1 MSEAV
6 VGLGSNLGDKC
17 GYLLEAV
24 QALSRLPGTKITA
37 ISAIYASRPEAPP
50 GAAPPVPPSQAK
62 GVGAESDAQDDY
74 HNMAVKVDT
83 GMSPMALLGACL
95 GIEAAMGRVR
105 AAKGG
110 ARVIDL
116 DLLLYEGVK
125 NESFEL
131 SLPHPR
137 LLQRAFVLLPL
148 KELYPAGRAP
158 GIFFE
163 PHLKE
168 MDVSGVHKL
177 AQRIEME

>member
-6 VGLGSNLGDKC
+6 VGLGSNLGDKS
-17 GYLLEAV
+17 GFLLEAV
-24 QALSRLPGTKITA
+24 QALSRLPGTKITG
-37 ISAIYASRPEAPP
+37 ISAIYASKPEA
-50 GAAPPVPPSQAK
+50 STQAK
-62 GVGAESDAQDDY
+62 GAYSCDQEDY
-74 HNMAVKVDT
+74 QNMAVKVDT

-105 AAKGG
+105 AARN
-110 ARVIDL
+110 ASRVIDL

-163 PHLKE
+163 PYLKE
-168 MDVSGVHKL
+168 TDTAGVHKL
-177 AQRIEME
+177 AQRIEMD

>member
-6 VGLGSNLGDKC
+6 VGLGSNLGNKS

-24 QALSRLPGTKITA
+24 QALSRLPGTKITG
-37 ISAIYASRPEAPP
+37 ISAIYASKPKAPP
-50 GAAPPVPPSQAK
+50 GVETYTGDQ
-62 GVGAESDAQDDY
+62 EDY
-74 HNMAVKVDT
+74 HNMAVKVET

-95 GIEAAMGRVR
+95 GIEASMGRVR
-105 AAKGG
+105 TARNA

-158 GIFFE
+158 GIFFD
-163 PHLKE
+163 PYLKE
-168 MDVSGVHKL
+168 MDTGGVQRL
-177 AQRIEME
+177 SQRIEME

>member
-6 VGLGSNLGDKC
+6 VGLGSNLGDKS
-17 GYLLEAV
+17 GFLLEAV
-24 QALSRLPGTKITA
+24 QAISRLPGTKITG
-37 ISAIYASRPEAPP
+37 ISAIYASKPEN
-50 GAAPPVPPSQAK
+50 GL
-62 GVGAESDAQDDY
+62 SDQEDY
-74 HNMAVKVDT
+74 QNMAVKVDT

-95 GIEAAMGRVR
+95 GIEASMGRVR
-105 AAKGG
+105 AAKGA

-163 PHLKE
+163 PYLKE
-168 MDVSGVHKL
+168 MDTGGVQKL
-177 AQRIEME
+177 SQRIEMD

>member
-6 VGLGSNLGDKC
+6 VGLGSNLGEKSR
-17 GYLLEAV
+17 YLLEAV
-24 QALSRLPGTKITA
+24 QALSRLPGTKITG
-37 ISAIYASRPEAPP
+37 ISAIYASKPENELPD
-50 GAAPPVPPSQAK
+50 Q
-62 GVGAESDAQDDY
+62 EDY
-74 HNMAVKVDT
+74 HNMAVKVET

-95 GIEAAMGRVR
+95 GIEASMGRVR
-105 AAKGG
+105 GAKG
-110 ARVIDL
+110 ASRVIDL

-163 PHLKE
+163 PYLKE
-168 MDVSGVHKL
+168 TDTAGVHKL
-177 AQRIEME
+177 AQRIEMD

>member
-1 MSEAV
+1 
-6 VGLGSNLGDKC
+6 
-17 GYLLEAV
+17 
-24 QALSRLPGTKITA
+24 
-37 ISAIYASRPEAPP
+37 
-50 GAAPPVPPSQAK
+50 
-62 GVGAESDAQDDY
+62 
-74 HNMAVKVDT
+74 
-83 GMSPMALLGACL
+83 MALLGACL

-105 AAKGG
+105 AARG
-110 ARVIDL
+110 ASRVIDL

-137 LLQRAFVLLPL
+137 MLQRAFVLLPL

-163 PHLKE
+163 PYLKE
-168 MDVSGVHKL
+168 MDTGGVRKL

>member
-6 VGLGSNLGDKC
+6 VGLGSNLGDKSR
-17 GYLLEAV
+17 YLLEAV
-24 QALSRLPGTKITA
+24 QAVSRLPGTKITG
-37 ISAIYASRPEAPP
+37 ISAIYSSRPEDEKPD
-50 GAAPPVPPSQAK
+50 Q
-62 GVGAESDAQDDY
+62 EDY
-74 HNMAVKVDT
+74 HNMAVKVET

-95 GIEAAMGRVR
+95 GIEASMGRVR
-105 AAKGG
+105 STRGA

-163 PHLKE
+163 PYLKE
-168 MDVSGVHKL
+168 TDTAGVHKL
-177 AQRIEME
+177 SQRIEME

>member
-6 VGLGSNLGDKC
+6 VGLGSNLGDKSR
-17 GYLLEAV
+17 YLLEAV
-24 QALSRLPGTKITA
+24 QALSRLPGTKITG
-37 ISAIYASRPEAPP
+37 ISAIYASRPENEAPD
-50 GAAPPVPPSQAK
+50 Q
-62 GVGAESDAQDDY
+62 EDY

-95 GIEAAMGRVR
+95 GIEASMGRVR
-105 AAKGG
+105 GAKG
-110 ARVIDL
+110 ASRVIDL
-116 DLLLYEGVK
+116 DVLLYEGVK

-158 GIFFE
+158 GIFFD
-163 PHLKE
+163 PYLKE
-168 MDVSGVHKL
+168 MDTGGVHKL

>member
-6 VGLGSNLGDKC
+6 IGLGSNLGDKS

-24 QALSRLPGTKITA
+24 QALSRLPGTKITG
-37 ISAIYASRPEAPP
+37 ISAIYASRPEGAPE
-50 GAAPPVPPSQAK
+50 GQ
-62 GVGAESDAQDDY
+62 EEY
-74 HNMAVKVDT
+74 HNTAVKVET
-83 GMSPMALLGACL
+83 GVSPMAMRGACL

-105 AAKGG
+105 TAKGG
-110 ARVIDL
+110 TTKGAARVIDL

-163 PHLKE
+163 PYLKE
-168 MDVSGVHKL
+168 TDTAGVHKL
-177 AQRIEME
+177 AQRIEMD

>member
-6 VGLGSNLGDKC
+6 VGLGSNLGDKS

-24 QALSRLPGTKITA
+24 QAISRLPGTKITG
-37 ISAIYASRPEAPP
+37 ISAIYASRPEN
-50 GAAPPVPPSQAK
+50 
-62 GVGAESDAQDDY
+62 ESPDQEDY

-95 GIEAAMGRVR
+95 GIEASMGRVR
-105 AAKGG
+105 GAKG
-110 ARVIDL
+110 ASRVIDL
-116 DLLLYEGVK
+116 DVLLYEGVK

-158 GIFFE
+158 GIFFD
-163 PHLKE
+163 PYLKE
-168 MDVSGVHKL
+168 MDTGGVQKL